1 MGVDLT
7 AEVSKSMSSVQRIEE
22 WTQNKD
28 FEKDWDSPKPPAGWP
43 QAGQISGKGI
53 TIKYR
58 EGLPNVLSDLSFDVT
73 GGTKVGIV
81 GQTGSGKSSFILT
94 LFRIMEIEEDPE
106 TKILLGE
113 ILIDG
118 VDISKIG
125 LHELRRNL
133 TIIPQDPIL
142 FAGTLSFNIDP
153 MNISDQP
160 LIASVLK
167 KVKLWESLE
176 VIVRN
181 SLGENSSPPSSDKSI
196 ANFILNMAIEANGA
210 NLSQG
215 QRQLVCIARALI
227 SKPKI
232 LLMDEATA
240 NIDEKTDSL
249 IQEIIKTEFTGST
262 VITIAHRLNT
272 IIQYDKILFLKL
284 GKMVE
289 SGSPWELI
297 NDEGSRFRELVMENG
312 QEFFDKMAGLAYE
325 KQHRSNI
332 EVGG

>member
-1 MGVDLT
+1 
-7 AEVSKSMSSVQRIEE
+7 
-22 WTQNKD
+22 
-28 FEKDWDSPKPPAGWP
+28 
-43 QAGQISGKGI
+43 
-53 TIKYR
+53 
-58 EGLPNVLSDLSFDVT
+58 
-73 GGTKVGIV
+73 
-81 GQTGSGKSSFILT
+81 
-94 LFRIMEIEEDPE
+94 MEIEQDPN
-106 TKILLGE
+106 TKIPLGQ

-118 VDISKIG
+118 VDIASIG

-153 MNISDQP
+153 MFVSDQGM
-160 LIASVLK
+160 IATVLK

-176 VIVRN
+176 VIVKN
-181 SLGENSSPPSSDKSI
+181 SI
-196 ANFILNMAIEANGA
+196 AENTDSQDSEEFVANLVLNMAIEANGA

-272 IIQYDKILFLKL
+272 IIQYDKI
-284 GKMVE
+284 
-289 SGSPWELI
+289 
-297 NDEGSRFRELVMENG
+297 
-312 QEFFDKMAGLAYE
+312 FF
-325 KQHRSNI
+325 
-332 EVGG
+332 

>member
-1 MGVDLT
+1 
-7 AEVSKSMSSVQRIEE
+7 
-22 WTQNKD
+22 
-28 FEKDWDSPKPPAGWP
+28 
-43 QAGQISGKGI
+43 
-53 TIKYR
+53 
-58 EGLPNVLSDLSFDVT
+58 
-73 GGTKVGIV
+73 
-81 GQTGSGKSSFILT
+81 
-94 LFRIMEIEEDPE
+94 MEIEQDPN
-106 TKILLGE
+106 TKIPLGQ

-118 VDISKIG
+118 VDIASIG

-153 MNISDQP
+153 MFVSDQGM
-160 LIASVLK
+160 IATVLK

-181 SLGENSSPPSSDKSI
+181 SIAENTDSQDSEEFV
-196 ANFILNMAIEANGA
+196 ANLVLNMAIEANGA

-272 IIQYDKILFLKL
+272 IIQYDKIFFLKK
-284 GKMVE
+284 GQMVE
-289 SGSPWELI
+289 TGSPWDLI
-297 NDEGSRFRELVMENG
+297 NDEKGRFRELVMENG
-312 QEFFDKMAGLAYE
+312 REFFDKMVGLAYE
-325 KQHRSNI
+325 KTYGSKI
-332 EVGG
+332 ELCE

>member
-1 MGVDLT
+1 
-7 AEVSKSMSSVQRIEE
+7 
-22 WTQNKD
+22 
-28 FEKDWDSPKPPAGWP
+28 
-43 QAGQISGKGI
+43 
-53 TIKYR
+53 
-58 EGLPNVLSDLSFDVT
+58 
-73 GGTKVGIV
+73 
-81 GQTGSGKSSFILT
+81 
-94 LFRIMEIEEDPE
+94 MEIEQDPK
-106 TKILLGE
+106 TKIPLGQ

-118 VDISKIG
+118 VDIASIG

-153 MNISDQP
+153 MGVSDQDM
-160 LIASVLK
+160 IATVLK

-176 VIVRN
+176 VIVKN
-181 SLGENSSPPSSDKSI
+181 SI
-196 ANFILNMAIEANGA
+196 AENPDCPDSEEFVGNLILNMPIEGNGT

-272 IIQYDKILFLKL
+272 IIHYDKILFLK
-284 GKMVE
+284 
-289 SGSPWELI
+289 
-297 NDEGSRFRELVMENG
+297 
-312 QEFFDKMAGLAYE
+312 
-325 KQHRSNI
+325 
-332 EVGG
+332 